1 MVAVLLADLL
11 LKALDPRLQRF
22 YADWDK
28 SRKGRRFPAYGD
40 LAPADLGDILGY
52 LTVIEVQHNPLSF
65 RFRLHGAELVRHGG
79 YDMTGKEISE
89 LPGEEN
95 RRAFLERLHYLVES
109 RQPQIVR
116 SRRMLDGR
124 MIRYD
129 ALWVP
134 LSDDGET
141 INMLLR
147 ALVYRDLP
155 PPDGDESYYESALL
169 P

>member
-1 MVAVLLADLL
+1 
-11 LKALDPRLQRF
+11 
-22 YADWDK
+22 
-28 SRKGRRFPAYGD
+28 
-40 LAPADLGDILGY
+40 
-52 LTVIEVQHNPLSF
+52 
-65 RFRLHGAELVRHGG
+65 
-79 YDMTGKEISE
+79 MTGKEISE

-95 RRAFLERLHYLVES
+95 RRAFLERLNYLLES

-134 LSDDGET
+134 LSDDGDT
-141 INMLLR
+141 INILLR

>member
-1 MVAVLLADLL
+1 MAVLLANLL
-11 LKALDPRLQRF
+11 LQALDQRLQRF

-40 LAPADLGDILGY
+40 LDPADLNHIVGH
-52 LTVIEVQHNPLSF
+52 LTAIEVRYNPLSF

-79 YDMTGKEISE
+79 YDMTGKEITE

-109 RQPQIVR
+109 RQPQLVR
-116 SRRMLDGR
+116 SRRLLDGR

-134 LSDDGET
+134 LSDDGDT

>member
-1 MVAVLLADLL
+1 MAVLLANLL
-11 LKALDPRLQRF
+11 LQALDQRLQRF

-40 LAPADLGDILGY
+40 LDPAYLNDMVGY
-52 LTVIEVQHNPLSF
+52 LTAIEVRYNPLSF

-109 RQPQIVR
+109 RQPQLVR

-134 LSDDGET
+134 LSDDGDT
-141 INMLLR
+141 INLLLR

>member
-1 MVAVLLADLL
+1 MAVLLANLL
-11 LKALDPRLQRF
+11 LQALDQRLQRF

-40 LAPADLGDILGY
+40 LDPADLNHIVGH
-52 LTVIEVQHNPLSF
+52 LTAIEVRYNPLSF

-79 YDMTGKEISE
+79 YDMTGKEITE

-109 RQPQIVR
+109 RQPQLVR

-134 LSDDGET
+134 LSDDGDT